1 MDVSEL
7 NKALETVAD
16 TTREENDAQMA
27 FDVSECLGFR
37 LGDELFAI
45 PILRV
50 EEIRGW
56 EQPSLLPD
64 TKSYVKGVINLRGS
78 IIPVVDLRERFLN
91 IEQRY
96 LPTTVVIVLRIFYP
110 ETEDKII
117 GVVAD
122 SVTDVIQYQ
131 KDKLLKLPDMDDSA
145 AEGFVKGILKH
156 EDQVYFMLDID
167 PLLNI
172 NQF

>member
-16 TTREENDAQMA
+16 NTVNESETQKIM
-27 FDVSECLGFR
+27 DVSECLGFM
-37 LGDELFAI
+37 LGDEMFAI

-64 TKSYVKGVINLRGS
+64 TQDYVKGVINLRGS
-78 IIPVVDLRERFLN
+78 IIPVVDLRERFLQKKQN
-91 IEQRY
+91 Y
-96 LPTTVVIVLRIFYP
+96 VATTVVIVLRIFYADR
-110 ETEDKII
+110 EDKVVGII
-117 GVVAD
+117 AD
-122 SVTDVIQYQ
+122 SVTDVIQYR
-131 KDKLLKLPDMDDSA
+131 KEDILKLPDMDDSSA
-145 AEGFVKGILKH
+145 QGFVKGILKH
-156 EDQVYFMLDID
+156 NGQVYFMLDID

-172 NQF
+172 SQF